1 MNLPNKLTVA
11 RMIMAPAFLAV
22 LLIEQL
28 PHHFLYACIIF
39 ALASITDLIDGKLAR
54 KNNQVTTFGKFL
66 DPIADKILV
75 VAAFLAFLQMG
86 ISDVWVPMLI
96 LTREFIVTS
105 VRLLASGDGKV
116 IAANLWGK
124 AKTVSQMV
132 AIILILLLQEMHA
145 FSVLPQAFPL
155 SAVCTVLLWIST
167 VLTVISGVRYVW
179 DYREYINTTK

>member
-11 RMIMAPAFLAV
+11 RMIMTPIFLIA
-22 LLIEQL
+22 LLLEFL
-28 PHHFLYACIIF
+28 PHRYLIACGIFII
-39 ALASITDLIDGKLAR
+39 ASLTDMLDGKLAR

-75 VAAFLAFLQMG
+75 IAAILYFLQTG

-105 VRLLASGDGKV
+105 VRLLASGSGKV
-116 IAANLWGK
+116 IAASFWGK
-124 AKTVSQMV
+124 AKTVSQMA
-132 AIILILLLQEMHA
+132 AIIIILLLQDA
-145 FSVLPQAFPL
+145 GAYALLPAAFPL
-155 SAVCTVLLWIST
+155 AAVCEILLWVST
-167 VLTVISGVRYVW
+167 VLTVISGMQYVW